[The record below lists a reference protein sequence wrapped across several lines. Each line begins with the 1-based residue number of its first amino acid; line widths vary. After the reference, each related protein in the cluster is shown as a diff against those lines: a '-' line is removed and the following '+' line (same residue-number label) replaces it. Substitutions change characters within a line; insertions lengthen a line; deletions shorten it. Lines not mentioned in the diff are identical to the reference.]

1 MPKVPE
7 RLLTA
12 EELAH
17 LNEQEFWTVEEA
29 AAMLRVGKGFIR
41 SAIRRGAIPCF
52 RAGTWMRIPRRRF
65 LELLETGALKVDTPD
80 AEIVRLPQ

>member
-12 EELAH
+12 NELARLH
-17 LNEQEFWTVEEA
+17 EQDFWTVEEA
-29 AAMLRVGKGFIR
+29 AAVLRVGKGLIR
-41 SAIRRGAIPCF
+41 TAIRRGTIPCF

-65 LELLETGALKVDTPD
+65 LELLEAGALTLDAPV

>member
-12 EELAH
+12 DELAR
-17 LNEQEFWTVEEA
+17 LSEQEFWTVEEA
-29 AAMLRVGKGFIR
+29 AAVLRVGKGLIR
-41 SAIRRGAIPCF
+41 TAIRRGTIPCF

-65 LELLETGALKVDTPD
+65 LELLEVGSLTLDTPE

>member
-7 RLLTA
+7 RRLTA
-12 EELAH
+12 DELASLH
-17 LNEQEFWTVEEA
+17 AQEFWTVEEA
-29 AAMLRVGKGFIR
+29 AAVLRVGKGLIR
-41 SAIRRGAIPCF
+41 TAIRRGTIPCF

-65 LELLETGALKVDTPD
+65 LELLETGALTLDVPV